1 MRHSFLRVCSS
12 LLLFA
17 VAATGFADTA
27 NLDPTYN
34 PPLGYA
40 KVGSFLGTNTYL
52 SARPRRLLVSDSGVH
67 YLVGTGQTAIGV
79 SPAQSAVTVVSRSAD
94 GTLNSSFFGIGRRAF
109 KLAPGGVLTDTVVE
123 DAVLVPKSGILIVG
137 RFIGAPGGYALM
149 LDFFG
154 NTVASFG
161 TAGARYFSDLQPSAV
176 AVDPAG
182 IYVVGTFAGGLSG
195 LDVRV
200 RALSFTGA
208 DRTSWG
214 SFGTTAWGY
223 IDQQSAVNYDDR
235 PVSAAVSASGRL
247 VIVGSSRRPGDW
259 QTVAHYLILTASGGF
274 GNSNALSPSA
284 CAPGAT
290 SEFAFERVVA
300 EGETAYVALR
310 ETRDN
315 AGCPEIPRNSF
326 GVVAINTSGGGLS
339 NLGASSTRASC
350 CGGDGAA
357 LALTD
362 LARDARGRLY
372 LSFSTNFPG
381 GVSRGHLVR
390 FDPATVVL
398 APDPTFGDAGFG
410 TYNLDTPGADATL
423 TAIALDTEQRLH
435 AAGGFTSDILGN
447 PFNVDH
453 WVFRVRD
460 ETLFRNG
467 FEQ

>member
-1 MRHSFLRVCSS
+1 MRFFR
-12 LLLFA
+12 LLACTTLVLLA
-17 VAATGFADTA
+17 VATAVHADTP

-40 KVGSFLGTNTYL
+40 KVGSFLGGSTYL
-52 SARPRRLLVSDSGVH
+52 SARPRRLLMSDSGVH

-79 SPAQSAVTVVSRSAD
+79 SPAQSAVTVVSRNAD
-94 GTLNSSFFGIGRRAF
+94 GTPNSSFFGIGRRAF
-109 KLAPGGVLTDTVVE
+109 KLAPGGVLTDSVVE
-123 DAVLVPKSGILIVG
+123 DAVLVPKTGILIVG
-137 RFIGAPGGYALM
+137 RFVGAPGGYVVL

-154 NTVASFG
+154 NTVPTFG
-161 TAGARYFSDLQPSAV
+161 TAGVRYFTDMQPTAV

-182 IYVVGTFAGGLSG
+182 IYVVGTFQGGVSG

-200 RALSFTGA
+200 RALTFTGT

-214 SFGTTAWGY
+214 SLGTTAWGY

-235 PVSAAVSASGRL
+235 PVSAAVSGSGRL
-247 VIVGSSRRPGDW
+247 IIVGSSRRPGNW
-259 QTVAHYLILTASGGF
+259 QTVAHYLILTETGAF
-274 GNSNALSPSA
+274 GAANGLAPAA
-284 CAPGAT
+284 CAPSAP

-300 EGETAYVALR
+300 DGETAYIALR

-315 AGCPEIPRNSF
+315 AGCPEVPRNSF
-326 GVVAINTSGGGLS
+326 GVVALNAAGGAVT
-339 NLGASSTRASC
+339 NLGATSTRASC
-350 CGGDGAA
+350 CGGDGVG

-362 LARDARGRLY
+362 IARDTGGRIY
-372 LSFSTNFPG
+372 LSFSTGFPG

-390 FDPATVVL
+390 FDPTSVIL
-398 APDPTFGDAGFG
+398 APDPTFGDGGFG

-423 TAIALDTEQRLH
+423 TAIALDLQQRLY
-435 AAGGFTSDILGN
+435 AAGGYTSDILGN

-460 ETLFRNG
+460 ERLFGNG
-467 FEQ
+467 FEF